1 MSELKKILVVQTA
14 SIGDVILATP
24 LIEKLHTFYP
34 EAQVDILIKKGNES
48 LFQNHPYLK
57 NVLIW
62 NKNGHKYRN
71 LLDIINIIREQKYD
85 LLVNVQ
91 RFLTSGFLTLLS
103 GAKKT
108 VGFNKNPLSFFFT
121 YRIRHLIGKKGK
133 GIHEVDRNHK
143 LIEAWTDQRSGK
155 MKLHPSQKD
164 LAKMSSYKTHK
175 YICVAPASLW
185 FTKQYPIEKWIDFL
199 KNIDS
204 DLYVYFLGASVDA
217 DICQQI
223 IVGSKHPN
231 CLNLSGKLSFLESA
245 ALMKDASMNFV
256 NDSAP
261 MHLAS
266 SVNAAITVMYCSTVP
281 ELGFGPMS
289 DDSKIIE
296 VNEVLNCRP
305 CGLHGHRECP
315 EKHFK
320 CALNIDT
327 KLLLERLR

>member
-1 MSELKKILVVQTA
+1 MLELKKILVVQTA
-14 SIGDVILATP
+14 SIGDVILTTP

-34 EAQVDILIKKGNES
+34 EAQIDILVKKGNES
-48 LFQNHPYLK
+48 LFTNHPFLK
-57 NVLIW
+57 SILIW
-62 NKNGHKYRN
+62 NKKEHKYRN
-71 LLDIINIIREQKYD
+71 LLDLINVVREQEYD

-91 RFLTSGFLTLLS
+91 RFFTSGFLTLLS

-108 VGFNKNPLSFFFT
+108 VGFNKNPLSLFFS
-121 YRIRHLIGKKGK
+121 YRVKHLIGEKGEEM
-133 GIHEVDRNHK
+133 HEVDRNHK
-143 LIEAWTDQRSGK
+143 LIERWTDKKSGK
-155 MKLHPSQKD
+155 MKLYPRQND

-175 YICVAPASLW
+175 YICVAPTSLW
-185 FTKQYPIEKWIDFL
+185 FTKQYPVEKWIDFL
-199 KNIDS
+199 KKIDS
-204 DLYVYFLGASVDA
+204 TLYVYFLGAPVDA

-223 IVGSKHPN
+223 IVKSAHPN

-245 ALMKDASMNFV
+245 TLMKDASMNFV

-281 ELGFGPMS
+281 EFGFGPMS

-296 VNEVLNCRP
+296 VNEVLDCRP

-315 EKHFK
+315 KEHFK

-327 KLLLERLR
+327 ILLLDRLK